1 MQESCRIKFK
11 LPYDCSY
18 NFVGKGCRGTEQ
30 ESRQI
35 TEDTT
40 VVVHSGDDGGLGKNG
55 GGVDEEKK
63 ADSEYI

>member
-1 MQESCRIKFK
+1 MIVLTTLWERA
-11 LPYDCSY
+11 
-18 NFVGKGCRGTEQ
+18 CRGTEQ

-55 GGVDEEKK
+55 GSVDEEKK